1 MKFQLSKDII
11 ENLVKIGVFICLI
24 IILVQFHS
32 IHSNSFRYHYTEG
45 RPWTYE
51 ELQAPFDFP
60 IYKSDAEVEL
70 ARNEALRAYYPC
82 FRKQDI
88 DIRQK
93 IDLITNEMP
102 GPNNQRCRTF
112 LNKELPQIFAIGII
126 SGNDMSLLKDSSYN
140 KIKVISKNNIAKNHA
155 IDSCFTPLTAYSK
168 IKSNADS
175 AIFADLEEANFYLQL
190 EPNLTYDANLSMN
203 LKSDLLGSVSLT
215 EGIIQK
221 GERIIGRGE
230 IVTPD
235 KYKILNS
242 LAKEYGSGQTLW
254 STIGDLLLEI
264 FFILLLILYLVRF
277 RPNYYKGLKNV
288 MFFLILVG
296 TMVSLSAGAIKIG
309 DQLDVPMCV
318 YIVPLA
324 WIPILTRVFFDAR
337 TSLYIHWITLMLIAL
352 MLDDPFTYIIIQVA
366 VGMVVVTS
374 MKDVSERGQLARTAF
389 YVFLTYSFTYTAL
402 TLSVTGSINKL
413 NWLPYTLFAANGI
426 LLLLAYGLIYVCE
439 KTFKMLSSMTL
450 VELSNV
456 NSDLMLR
463 LAESAPG
470 TFQHSLQVANLATE
484 AAKRIGANSLLVRT
498 GAMYHDIGKLACPHN
513 FTENQVGGANPLNN
527 MPILDAVAIIMGHVT
542 HGVEIAKKEH
552 LPQPIIDFIIT
563 HHGTSKVRYFYN
575 TYKNQHPDEE
585 IDENLFA
592 YSGPNPSTRE
602 QGILMMAD
610 AIEARSR
617 SMSEYTE
624 QSIDEMV
631 EQMVSLQM
639 NDGQLRNT
647 PLTFKDIED
656 IKSVFKEKLRN
667 IYHHRI
673 AYPEIKNNK

>member
-102 GPNNQRCRTF
+102 SPNNQRCRTF

-175 AIFADLEEANFYLQL
+175 AIFADLEDANFYLQL

-242 LAKEYGSGQTLW
+242 LAKEYGSGLTLW